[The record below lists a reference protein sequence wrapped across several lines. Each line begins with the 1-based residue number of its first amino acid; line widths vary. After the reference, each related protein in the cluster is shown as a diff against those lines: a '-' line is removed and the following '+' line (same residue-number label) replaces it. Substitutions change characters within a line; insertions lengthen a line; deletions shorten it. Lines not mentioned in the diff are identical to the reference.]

1 MFDLHSET
9 IAHFI
14 GHFQLLVERAML
26 RLDHDRLVYAAKQ
39 IADPPPLPHVTVKVE
54 SLLAPADLS
63 FVAPRLPDAGLPAGA
78 MVPGAAW
85 ATPVAAAPGPG
96 LAAPG
101 LPAPPAALPAVALPA
116 GSGQITWTIPPADQ
130 VAVIT
135 LQYNLAQ
142 DQDIWLDAIFA
153 TAASPLGAPIPFAAL
168 AADLEALVALAG
180 QLMPVAPLGA
190 SLTGAA
196 AMAQLRDDL
205 ATTDPALVPVA
216 AQITLLRAGD
226 PLPDADGATVPF
238 SGGIVV
244 NGVLA
249 SAVPEHLQMVL
260 DARTP
265 APEDGPD
272 DAVTLQ
278 TDPAPLAQTVTTG
291 GNLLIN
297 ETALGHDWLDAPV
310 IAVAGSVTA
319 LSVIAQVNLL
329 SDRDRVEGP
338 ADLAAA
344 GGGNAGGA
352 GAASAAFNIASLS
365 SQSQLAAAQALANAR
380 AEAARDA
387 ASDGPADPILPAHWA
402 VTRIEGD
409 VLIENWVLKINL
421 LSDDDVARFEA
432 GHHGLQVALGENTL
446 MNLDSLL
453 ALGAHYDLIMIGGQM
468 IDLTLI
474 QQVNVLLDND
484 HVLLMG
490 GAGPQGMG
498 AVESHGNTLW
508 NEAALNRVGV
518 DYHTDLDAGFA
529 RVLQALAEGS
539 DDLSAIAADPLF
551 EGYEA
556 LRVLYIEGDLI
567 RLDAITQVNI
577 LGDADQIAVLADHYA
592 GEGLLPLDLAA
603 GDNVLINAATLT
615 QAGVDSTVM
624 AGGGVYSD
632 AVIWQAGLL
641 DTDAAPLEGGLG
653 ALATEAVA
661 FLAEG
666 MIDPILPSEVDLA
679 IAPDTGMTVPGH
691 DVMHSVLT

>member
-1 MFDLHSET
+1 MFDLQSEA

-26 RLDHDRLVYAAKQ
+26 RLEHDRLVHAARQ
-39 IADPPPLPHVTVKVE
+39 IDDPPPLPHVTVKVE

-78 MVPGAAW
+78 TVPGAGW
-85 ATPVAAAPGPG
+85 AAPVAGAAGPVP
-96 LAAPG
+96 AQPG
-101 LPAPPAALPAVALPA
+101 LPAPPAALSAVALPA
-116 GSGQITWTIPPADQ
+116 ASGQITWTIPPADQ

-142 DQDIWLDAIFA
+142 DQDIWLDGIFA

-180 QLMPVAPLGA
+180 QLMPVAPPGA

-205 ATTDPALVPVA
+205 ATTDPAWAPAV
-216 AQITLLRAGD
+216 AQITLLRRGD
-226 PLPDADGATVPF
+226 PLPDEDGATLPF
-238 SGGIVV
+238 AGGIVV
-244 NGVLA
+244 NGVQA
-249 SAVPEHLQMVL
+249 SAVPDHLQMVL

-265 APEDGPD
+265 APEDGPND
-272 DAVTLQ
+272 EVTLQ
-278 TDPAPLAQTVTTG
+278 TDPAPLAQQVTTG

-310 IAVAGSVTA
+310 IAVAGSVTSLA
-319 LSVIAQVNLL
+319 VIAQVNLL

-338 ADLAAA
+338 VDLAAA
-344 GGGNAGGA
+344 GGAGAGGA
-352 GAASAAFNIASLS
+352 AAASAAFNIASLT
-365 SQSQLAAAQALANAR
+365 SQSRLAAAQALANAR
-380 AEAARDA
+380 TDAARDA
-387 ASDGPADPILPAHWA
+387 AGDGPADPVLPAHWA

-421 LSDDDVARFEA
+421 LSDDDVARFET
-432 GHHGLQVALGENTL
+432 GHHGLQVGMGENTL
-446 MNLDSLL
+446 LNLDSLL

-490 GAGPQGMG
+490 GAGPQGPG
-498 AVESHGNTLW
+498 GVSSHGNTLW
-508 NEAALNRVGV
+508 NEAALNRIGV

-529 RVLQALAEGS
+529 RVLQALADGG
-539 DDLSAIAADPLF
+539 DDLSAIAGDPLF
-551 EGYEA
+551 QGFEA

-577 LGDADQIAVLADHYA
+577 LGDSDQIAVLADHYA

-603 GDNVLINAATLT
+603 GDNVLINAAALT

-641 DTDAAPLEGGLG
+641 DTDATPLEGGLG

-666 MIDPILPSEVDLA
+666 MIDPILPPEADLA
-679 IAPDTGMTVPGH
+679 IAPDPGSAGPGH